1 MKKNAFNWLIPV
13 IVRRIPKTKTI
24 FIVLSKRHSY
34 RVEERRRNERSEI
47 YPSCGSRGMMRKK
60 KTGNHI
66 RTHMNFGRTLTR
78 YSLRIFVFHFS
89 FFFFFLSKQSMK
101 MLQCLSWKFCET
113 LCFSWPKHRP
123 TWKHFNCFQQN
134 IDIIFNYFQCYF
146 FNVIINTSIWE
157 AKTKFVH
164 LLRNKFSSN
173 THYIFK
179 NKLRKHITNI
189 SKHHLPEWQINSII
203 YADVAF

>member
-1 MKKNAFNWLIPV
+1 MCLLFQ
-13 IVRRIPKTKTI
+13 RRKLFSSCCQKDIL
-24 FIVLSKRHSY
+24 IVLKRGEGMNG
-34 RVEERRRNERSEI
+34 RKFNQAVFERDDE
-47 YPSCGSRGMMRKK
+47 KK
-60 KTGNHI
+60 KQEIIYERIWILGGLWRVI
-66 RTHMNFGRTLTR
+66 AYE
-78 YSLRIFVFHFS
+78 YSSFIFL
-89 FFFFFLSKQSMK
+89 FLFLPKQSMK
-101 MLQCLSWKFCET
+101 MLQCLSWKCCEL

-146 FNVIINTSIWE
+146 FNVIINTSVWE
-157 AKTKFVH
+157 ANTKFVH

-189 SKHHLPEWQINSII
+189 SKHHLPEWQINSTI

>member
-1 MKKNAFNWLIPV
+1 MIDTSNSSKNCASFSKDENYFHRVVKETFLSCWREEKEWTVGNL
-13 IVRRIPKTKTI
+13 TK
-24 FIVLSKRHSY
+24 L
-34 RVEERRRNERSEI
+34 
-47 YPSCGSRGMMRKK
+47 CSRGMMRKK

-89 FFFFFLSKQSMK
+89 FFFFFLSKQSME
-101 MLQCLSWKFCET
+101 MLQFLSWKCCEI

-123 TWKHFNCFQQN
+123 TWKHFYCFQQN

-146 FNVIINTSIWE
+146 FNVIINTSVWE
-157 AKTKFVH
+157 ANTKFVH

-189 SKHHLPEWQINSII
+189 SKHHLPELQINSTI

>member
-1 MKKNAFNWLIPV
+1 MKRGEGMNGRKFNQAVFERDDEKKKKQEIIYERKWILGGLWRV
-13 IVRRIPKTKTI
+13 IVYEYSSFI
-24 FIVLSKRHSY
+24 FL
-34 RVEERRRNERSEI
+34 
-47 YPSCGSRGMMRKK
+47 
-60 KTGNHI
+60 
-66 RTHMNFGRTLTR
+66 FL
-78 YSLRIFVFHFS
+78 
-89 FFFFFLSKQSMK
+89 FLSKQSMK
-101 MLQCLSWKFCET
+101 MLQCLSWKCCEL

-146 FNVIINTSIWE
+146 FNVIINTSVWE
-157 AKTKFVH
+157 ANTKFVH

-189 SKHHLPEWQINSII
+189 SKHHLPEWQINSTI

>member
-1 MKKNAFNWLIPV
+1 MIDTSNSSKNCASFSKDENYFHRVVKETFLSCWREEKEWTVGNL
-13 IVRRIPKTKTI
+13 TKLW
-24 FIVLSKRHSY
+24 F
-34 RVEERRRNERSEI
+34 ERNDE
-47 YPSCGSRGMMRKK
+47 KK

-66 RTHMNFGRTLTR
+66 RAHMNFGRTLTR

-89 FFFFFLSKQSMK
+89 FFFFFLSKQSME
-101 MLQCLSWKFCET
+101 MLQFLSWKCCEI

-123 TWKHFNCFQQN
+123 TWKHFYCFQQN

-189 SKHHLPEWQINSII
+189 SKHHLPEWQINSTI

>member
-1 MKKNAFNWLIPV
+1 MIDISDSSKNCASFSKDENYFHRVVKETFLSCWREEKEWTVGNL
-13 IVRRIPKTKTI
+13 TK
-24 FIVLSKRHSY
+24 L
-34 RVEERRRNERSEI
+34 
-47 YPSCGSRGMMRKK
+47 CSRGMMRKK
-60 KTGNHI
+60 KQEIIYERIWILGELWRVI
-66 RTHMNFGRTLTR
+66 AYE
-78 YSLRIFVFHFS
+78 YSSFIFLFL
-89 FFFFFLSKQSMK
+89 FLSKQSMK
-101 MLQCLSWKFCET
+101 MLQCLSWKCCEL

-146 FNVIINTSIWE
+146 FNVIINTSVWE
-157 AKTKFVH
+157 ANTKFVH

-189 SKHHLPEWQINSII
+189 SKHHLPELQINSTI

>member
-1 MKKNAFNWLIPV
+1 MIDTSNSSKNCASFSKDENYFHRVVKETFLSCWREEKEWTVGNL
-13 IVRRIPKTKTI
+13 TKLW
-24 FIVLSKRHSY
+24 F
-34 RVEERRRNERSEI
+34 ERNDE
-47 YPSCGSRGMMRKK
+47 KK

-89 FFFFFLSKQSMK
+89 FFFFFLSKQSME
-101 MLQCLSWKFCET
+101 MLQFLSWKCCEI

-123 TWKHFNCFQQN
+123 TWKHFYCFQQN

-189 SKHHLPEWQINSII
+189 SKHHLPEWQINSTI

>member
-1 MKKNAFNWLIPV
+1 MIDTSNSSKNCASFSKDENYFHRVVKETFLSCWREEKEWTVGNL
-13 IVRRIPKTKTI
+13 TKLW
-24 FIVLSKRHSY
+24 F
-34 RVEERRRNERSEI
+34 ERNDE
-47 YPSCGSRGMMRKK
+47 KK

-89 FFFFFLSKQSMK
+89 FFFFFLSKQSME
-101 MLQCLSWKFCET
+101 MLQFLSWKCCEI

-123 TWKHFNCFQQN
+123 TWKHFYCFQQN

-146 FNVIINTSIWE
+146 FNVIINTSVWE
-157 AKTKFVH
+157 ANTKFVH

-189 SKHHLPEWQINSII
+189 SKHHLPEWQINSTI

>member
-1 MKKNAFNWLIPV
+1 MNGRKFNQAVFERNDGKKKNRKSYTNAYEFWEDSDALKLTNI
-13 IVRRIPKTKTI
+13 R
-24 FIVLSKRHSY
+24 LS
-34 RVEERRRNERSEI
+34 
-47 YPSCGSRGMMRKK
+47 
-60 KTGNHI
+60 
-66 RTHMNFGRTLTR
+66 F
-78 YSLRIFVFHFS
+78 F

-101 MLQCLSWKFCET
+101 MLQCLSWKCCEI

-146 FNVIINTSIWE
+146 FNVIINTSVWE

-164 LLRNKFSSN
+164 LMRNKFSSN

-189 SKHHLPEWQINSII
+189 SKHHLPEWQINSTI

>member
-1 MKKNAFNWLIPV
+1 MNGRKFNQAV
-13 IVRRIPKTKTI
+13 
-24 FIVLSKRHSY
+24 F
-34 RVEERRRNERSEI
+34 ERNDE
-47 YPSCGSRGMMRKK
+47 KK

-89 FFFFFLSKQSMK
+89 FFSFFYRNSQWKCSSVFLENAVNYVK
-101 MLQCLSWKFCET
+101 
-113 LCFSWPKHRP
+113 CFSWPKHRP

-134 IDIIFNYFQCYF
+134 IDFIFNYFQCYF
-146 FNVIINTSIWE
+146 FNVIINTSVWE

-189 SKHHLPEWQINSII
+189 SKHHLPEWQINSTI

>member
-1 MKKNAFNWLIPV
+1 
-13 IVRRIPKTKTI
+13 
-24 FIVLSKRHSY
+24 
-34 RVEERRRNERSEI
+34 
-47 YPSCGSRGMMRKK
+47 MMRKK
-60 KTGNHI
+60 KQEIIYERIWILGGLWRVI
-66 RTHMNFGRTLTR
+66 AYE
-78 YSLRIFVFHFS
+78 YSSFIFLFFS
-89 FFFFFLSKQSMK
+89 FFYRNSQWKCSSVFLENSVKYYVF
-101 MLQCLSWKFCET
+101 LG
-113 LCFSWPKHRP
+113 P
-123 TWKHFNCFQQN
+123 N
-134 IDIIFNYFQCYF
+134 IDRRENTLIASSRISTSFLIIFSVIF

-189 SKHHLPEWQINSII
+189 SKHHLPEWQINSTI